1 MKYLQHTS
9 ETSETLETFVCN
21 MRFFLPWCLRPTT
34 RDDVPADDDLL
45 LVEPGRWWHGALR
58 GYDGPAWAW
67 RCMATAARRCGMAQD
82 GVPDGDGRSGEVEWG
97 YRAQDGDARGDG
109 CSGKAELAERM
120 AAWGDFF
127 F

>member
-1 MKYLQHTS
+1 
-9 ETSETLETFVCN
+9 
-21 MRFFLPWCLRPTT
+21 
-34 RDDVPADDDLL
+34 
-45 LVEPGRWWHGALR
+45 
-58 GYDGPAWAW
+58 
-67 RCMATAARRCGMAQD
+67 MAQD